1 MLRLD
6 WNIVFNI
13 INLLILYFLM
23 KRFLFAPV
31 NAILAKR
38 QEEADS
44 RFAEAD
50 EKEAKAQESQEK
62 YELLLADA
70 EKEKE
75 KIVMQARQD
84 ASAQSGQILEQARE
98 QSLDI
103 VKKAEQDAQKEKA
116 LILQQADKEIKDM
129 VLSAVAKMVGAE
141 NSTQSDSAL
150 YDKFIEN
157 AEKQGTMQN
166 GD

>member
-23 KRFLFAPV
+23 KRFLFAPI

-44 RFAEAD
+44 RFAQAD
-50 EKEAKAQESQEK
+50 EKEVQAQECQKK
-62 YELLLADA
+62 YELLLQDA

-75 KIVMQARQD
+75 KIMMQARQD
-84 ASAQSGQILEQARE
+84 ASAESGRILDQARE
-98 QSLDI
+98 QSQDI

-116 LILQQADKEIKDM
+116 LVLQQADKEIKDM
-129 VLSAVAKMVGAE
+129 VLTAAAKMVGAE
-141 NSTQSDSAL
+141 NSTQNDSAL

-157 AEKQGTMQN
+157 TRKQGAMQN

>member
-23 KRFLFAPV
+23 KRFLFGPI
-31 NAILAKR
+31 NAILTKR
-38 QEEADS
+38 QEEADQ
-44 RFAEAD
+44 RFAQAD
-50 EKEAKAQESQEK
+50 EKEVQAQECQKK
-62 YELLLADA
+62 YEMLLQDA
-70 EKEKE
+70 ETEKE

-84 ASAQSGQILEQARE
+84 ASVESGRILDQARE
-98 QSLDI
+98 QSADI

-129 VLSAVAKMVGAE
+129 VLTAVAKVVGAE
-141 NSTQSDSAL
+141 TSTQNDSAL

-157 AEKQGTMQN
+157 ANKQDALQN
-166 GD
+166 GE